1 MKKMLRRPTVP
12 IPVGAGK
19 SIDDIL
25 NEMKLTA
32 FQGRKLAETVDVWS
46 RMLRK
51 IRTVIWFG
59 FAGAMIPAG
68 MRRLLAY
75 LSREDVGRY
84 NNLIR
89 RLGLRK

>member
-1 MKKMLRRPTVP
+1 MKKMLTRPTVP
-12 IPVGAGK
+12 IPVGQGK

-25 NEMKLTA
+25 SEMKLTA

-51 IRTVIWFG
+51 RRTVIWFG

-75 LSREDVGRY
+75 L
-84 NNLIR
+84 
-89 RLGLRK
+89 